1 MRVSRSRISCRAS
14 AFSPVVAA
22 FSRRGCSQMR
32 KSRCVITSPTIQQTP
47 RGDQGQAA
55 TAAACVGQ
63 QTGHRD
69 CRGTRAT
76 RVDPAVCGAAARV
89 PGRGIGRALA
99 DRRERHL
106 THRPGRPAS
115 GPRWRKPVILVVD
128 DDAEV
133 RSSIAAV
140 LAVEGFVVVEAETG
154 REAVDESRAAEPDL
168 VVMDLSLPALDG
180 AAAMRVMKGF
190 LPTRHIPVIAITGMS
205 MSPESLLALGFD
217 AALRKPCSAENLLG
231 AITSLLQA
239 PQRRAQ
245 RP

>member
-1 MRVSRSRISCRAS
+1 M
-14 AFSPVVAA
+14 
-22 FSRRGCSQMR
+22 
-32 KSRCVITSPTIQQTP
+32 
-47 RGDQGQAA
+47 
-55 TAAACVGQ
+55 
-63 QTGHRD
+63 
-69 CRGTRAT
+69 
-76 RVDPAVCGAAARV
+76 
-89 PGRGIGRALA
+89 
-99 DRRERHL
+99 
-106 THRPGRPAS
+106 
-115 GPRWRKPVILVVD
+115 
-128 DDAEV
+128 